1 MYTQKQKLNIT
12 ALVLGIT
19 GIILFLLQKM
29 NMIQVKPL
37 NYIGKTLIALGICLI
52 AISNI
57 IED

>member
-1 MYTQKQKLNIT
+1 MYTQKQQLNIA

-29 NMIQVKPL
+29 NIIQVKPL
-37 NYIGKTLIALGICLI
+37 NYIGKIFIAVGICLM